1 MASKLTAEVF
11 SGVWSAMS
19 TPLCECG
26 KVDIDAVGKL
36 VEHEIRLG
44 LKGLFIAGTAGEGP
58 WLADAE
64 RYVLARSVAAASRG
78 RLAVAMQITDNS
90 AERMIEN
97 IERYKDTGVD
107 MFVIAPPFFHVGA
120 TQEFI
125 YELFIKVIEA
135 SPLPIGI
142 YNRGKFS
149 SVLIEPDTL
158 AKIISHPKVMLVKDS
173 ASQPEYTKVILEVR
187 NRRRGELYAFTGN
200 EFDCV
205 NFLREGYDGLLLGGG
220 CFNGAMAVEIFK
232 LCREGKFEEAQQ
244 RQEHMNEV
252 MYRVF
257 GGKDIKCWMAG
268 QKTLMVR
275 LGIFNTAR
283 SFFSYKLNDECSR
296 EIDAVIAENKHYLL
310 P

>member
-1 MASKLTAEVF
+1 MGKLTASVF

-19 TPLCECG
+19 TPLCEGG

-36 VEHEIRLG
+36 VEHEVKLG

-58 WLADAE
+58 WLSDAE
-64 RYVLARSVAAASRG
+64 RYVLARSVVAASRG

-97 IERYKDTGVD
+97 IERLKDTGVD

-120 TQEFI
+120 TPDFI
-125 YELFIKVIEA
+125 YDLFVKEA
-135 SPLPIGI
+135 SPVPVGI
-142 YNRGKFS
+142 YNRGKHS
-149 SVLIEPDTL
+149 SVLIDPKTIGR
-158 AKIISHPKVMLVKDS
+158 IIRHPKVMLVKDS
-173 ASQPEYTKVILEVR
+173 AGDPEYTKVILDVR
-187 NRRRGELYAFTGN
+187 KKRDGKLFAFTGN
-200 EFDCV
+200 EFACV
-205 NFLREGYDGLLLGGG
+205 DYLRQGYDGLLLGGG

-232 LCREGKFEEAQQ
+232 LCKAGKFEKAQKCQ
-244 RQEHMNEV
+244 DHMNDV

-257 GGKDIKCWMAG
+257 GGKEIKCWMAG

-275 LGIFNTAR
+275 LGIFNTPW
-283 SFFSYKLNDECSR
+283 SFFSYKLTDECSR
-296 EIDAVIAENKHYLL
+296 EIDAVIAENRKYLL

>member
-1 MASKLTAEVF
+1 MSKLTADVF

-36 VEHEIRLG
+36 VEHEVKLG

-58 WLADAE
+58 WLTDAE

-78 RLAVAMQITDNS
+78 RLPVAMQLTDNS

-107 MFVIAPPFFHVGA
+107 MFVIAPPFFHCGA
-120 TQEFI
+120 TQDFI
-125 YELFIKVIEA
+125 YDLFVKVIEA
-135 SPLPIGI
+135 SPVPVGI
-142 YNRGKFS
+142 YNRGKHS
-149 SVLIEPDTL
+149 SVLIEPETIGR
-158 AKIISHPKVMLVKDS
+158 IIRHPKVMLVKDS
-173 ASQPEYTKVILEVR
+173 ASQPDYTKVILEVR
-187 NRRRGELYAFTGN
+187 KERAGKMFAFTGN

-205 NFLREGYDGLLLGGG
+205 NYLRQGYDGLLLGGG
-220 CFNGAMAVEIFK
+220 CFNGGMAVEIFN
-232 LCREGKFEEAQQ
+232 LCKAGKFDEAQKC
-244 RQEHMNEV
+244 QEHMNDV
-252 MYRVF
+252 MFRVF
-257 GGKDIKCWMAG
+257 GGKEIKCWMAG

-275 LGIFNTAR
+275 LGIFNTAF
-283 SFFSYKLNDECSR
+283 SFFSYKLTDECSR
-296 EIDAVIAENKHYLL
+296 DIDAVIAENRKYLL